1 LIEIGRGAISKMSAR
16 LDGSTVQYA
25 FRLGDVE
32 VPVNPLIGSTIRLE
46 YLGAIHCTH
55 CGRRTKT
62 SFSQGYCYPCMTKLA
77 QCDLCIMS
85 PERCHFE
92 AGTCR
97 DPAWGE
103 QFCMTDHVVYLANSS
118 GVKVGITL
126 KLAVE
131 IGKWADGN
139 KLTAEQ
145 RELSLQAMIAWEIQ
159 NLPEEERTG
168 YMGPQECQS
177 KSTEVPNILFKSDAI
192 H

>member
-1 LIEIGRGAISKMSAR
+1 MS
-16 LDGSTVQYA
+16 
-25 FRLGDVE
+25 
-32 VPVNPLIGSTIRLE
+32 
-46 YLGAIHCTH
+46 
-55 CGRRTKT
+55 
-62 SFSQGYCYPCMTKLA
+62 SFNEMIK
-77 QCDLCIMS
+77 
-85 PERCHFE
+85 
-92 AGTCR
+92 
-97 DPAWGE
+97 
-103 QFCMTDHVVYLANSS
+103 N
-118 GVKVGITL
+118 ITPDIYRSL

-177 KSTEVPNILFKSDAI
+177 KAHEVPNILFKSDAI

>member
-1 LIEIGRGAISKMSAR
+1 MS
-16 LDGSTVQYA
+16 
-25 FRLGDVE
+25 
-32 VPVNPLIGSTIRLE
+32 
-46 YLGAIHCTH
+46 
-55 CGRRTKT
+55 
-62 SFSQGYCYPCMTKLA
+62 SFNEMIQ
-77 QCDLCIMS
+77 
-85 PERCHFE
+85 
-92 AGTCR
+92 
-97 DPAWGE
+97 
-103 QFCMTDHVVYLANSS
+103 N
-118 GVKVGITL
+118 ITPDIYHSL

-177 KSTEVPNILFKSDAI
+177 KATEVPNILFKSDAI

>member
-1 LIEIGRGAISKMSAR
+1 MS
-16 LDGSTVQYA
+16 
-25 FRLGDVE
+25 
-32 VPVNPLIGSTIRLE
+32 
-46 YLGAIHCTH
+46 
-55 CGRRTKT
+55 
-62 SFSQGYCYPCMTKLA
+62 SFNEMIK
-77 QCDLCIMS
+77 
-85 PERCHFE
+85 
-92 AGTCR
+92 
-97 DPAWGE
+97 
-103 QFCMTDHVVYLANSS
+103 N
-118 GVKVGITL
+118 ITPDIYQSL

-177 KSTEVPNILFKSDAI
+177 KATEVPNILFKSDAI